1 MVDQAG
7 RAERLKD
14 GVNMTTS
21 RSKTQCFKCYIK
33 KIKDFSMD
41 EVKVCV
47 DGHIIYM
54 SYYNSQDLAHTAD
67 SAGKPEG
74 DFLLREFQDLYSKW
88 KQI

>member
-1 MVDQAG
+1 M
-7 RAERLKD
+7 L
-14 GVNMTTS
+14 
-21 RSKTQCFKCYIK
+21 YK
-33 KIKDFSMD
+33 KNKDFSMD

-47 DGHIIYM
+47 DGHIIYIIYM

-67 SAGKPEG
+67 SAGKPEV

>member
-1 MVDQAG
+1 
-7 RAERLKD
+7 
-14 GVNMTTS
+14 
-21 RSKTQCFKCYIK
+21 
-33 KIKDFSMD
+33 MD

-67 SAGKPEG
+67 SAGKPEV